1 MAQNFAGFVAT
12 TWVPHFNLP
21 SNQPT
26 KYYGDLWCKFHSLN
40 PTLFYVF
47 VCFCCYLDPCSCSIQ
62 QFFPEE
68 RHYLTCINI
77 FLLPQCPG
85 SAPKANSPAQ
95 MVAALP
101 AGGSAT
107 VIMTAPTGQTR
118 FGNVRFASDFMYLGM
133 KSSLLYL

>member
-1 MAQNFAGFVAT
+1 MQVSF
-12 TWVPHFNLP
+12 
-21 SNQPT
+21 SQP
-26 KYYGDLWCKFHSLN
+26 N
-40 PTLFYVF
+40 PLL
-47 VCFCCYLDPCSCSIQ
+47 CFCLFLLLLGSLFLFDTAV
-62 QFFPEE
+62 FFSEE
-68 RHYLTCINI
+68 RHYSMCLNI

-101 AGGSAT
+101 AGGSAMAIT
-107 VIMTAPTGQTR
+107 TAPMGQTR

>member
-1 MAQNFAGFVAT
+1 MEIYGASFILSTQ
-12 TWVPHFNLP
+12 P
-21 SNQPT
+21 SSM
-26 KYYGDLWCKFHSLN
+26 F
-40 PTLFYVF
+40 LFVF
-47 VCFCCYLDPCSCSIQ
+47 VVTWILVLVRYSS
-62 QFFPEE
+62 FFPEE
-68 RHYLTCINI
+68 RHYLTCFNI

-107 VIMTAPTGQTR
+107 VIMTAPTGQMR

-133 KSSLLYL
+133 KSSLLHL